1 MLLAASFVTPLSAT
15 SHKPAASVPFR
26 GPVICFLPM
35 VWKTTS
41 PASVSSSSESR
52 ISLPLHKESV
62 SLGFEVNERF
72 LLAARVHE

>member
-26 GPVICFLPM
+26 GTLICFLPM
-35 VWKTTS
+35 VWRTTS

-52 ISLPLHKESV
+52 ISLP
-62 SLGFEVNERF
+62 
-72 LLAARVHE
+72 